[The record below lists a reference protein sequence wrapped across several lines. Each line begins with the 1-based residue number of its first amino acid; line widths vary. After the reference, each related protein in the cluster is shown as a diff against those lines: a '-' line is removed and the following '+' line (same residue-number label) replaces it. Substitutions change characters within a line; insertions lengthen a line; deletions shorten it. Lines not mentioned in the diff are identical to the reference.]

1 MQIFPRI
8 LKEEIPTIE
17 NSSSCGSNNAEQE
30 IDLFTIGRNYGAN
43 KQITDNNYNH
53 NMAVKC
59 KNGIFVGVETQGVGA
74 WKGIPFAKAPI
85 GERRFKAPEAP
96 DNSDLV
102 YEAYNYAKMPI
113 AFSAPNDS
121 ASYSEDCLYL
131 NVFTAQND
139 IQNKPVMVWI
149 HGGGYILGSA
159 NGELYGEIFAMTHP
173 DLVVASIE
181 YRLHFLGFNN
191 FEDIP
196 GGEAFAGS
204 QNNAIKDQIMALK
217 WIKQNIAQFGGD
229 PNNVTIFGESAGS
242 FSTCVLSVIDDAKGL
257 FNKVIMES
265 GVPGAIFP
273 KDTTKPAAAALL
285 QAIGGKDMTDILNAS
300 TQDIIDHML
309 DVTEA
314 CHTYGPAYEEGFLN
328 ADLMEDFKNGKA
340 KEIKIMQGYNAE
352 ECRYF
357 IDICKQGDEVG
368 TEKSFAPWME
378 SRFEKLLAEIGD
390 NEEEKTIV
398 NNFIADRMNEGM
410 SKTFAIEALMTEI
423 TFGTGHRQLADIL
436 SAHGDTYFY
445 YFAYPSNGPLKGAAH
460 GAEEYFV
467 FNLPVEKDFQVGDF
481 EGLKKNIA
489 EIWSS
494 FAKTGVP
501 TIGGV
506 PVASYD
512 VEKQNVIVFDKDGK
526 TFMQENYLTKYHNV
540 LKPLFKY
547 ELSTTYNN
555 FTISNEEL
563 VEYYGM

>member
-1 MQIFPRI
+1 MKPIFKTLLAI
-8 LKEEIPTIE
+8 SAIAMLLTGCI
-17 NSSSCGSNNAEQE
+17 SNAEY
-30 IDLFTIGRNYGAN
+30 LMMLGRDYGAN
-43 KQITDNNYNH
+43 KEITDGNYDKS
-53 NMAVKC
+53 MAVKC
-59 KNGIFVGVETQGVGA
+59 QNGVFVGVKTQEVGA

-96 DNSDLV
+96 DASDCV

-121 ASYSEDCLYL
+121 DSYSEDCLYL

-139 IQNKPVMVWI
+139 IKNKPVMVWI

-159 NGELYGEIFAMTHP
+159 SGELIGELFAKTHP

-217 WIKQNIAQFGGD
+217 WINQNIAQFGGD

-242 FSTCVLSVIDDAKGL
+242 FSTCVLTVIDEAKGL
-257 FNKVIMES
+257 FNKAIMES

-273 KDTTKPAAAALL
+273 KETTKPAAAALL
-285 QAIGGKDMTDILNAS
+285 QTFGAKDMNDILNVS

-309 DVTEA
+309 DITAA
-314 CHTYGPAYEEGFLN
+314 CHTYGPAVEEGFLSP
-328 ADLMEDFKNGKA
+328 DLMEDFKNGKSNG
-340 KEIKIMQGYNAE
+340 ITIMQGYNAE

-357 IDICKQGDEVG
+357 IDRCKQGDEAG
-368 TEKSFAPWME
+368 TEKAFEPWMT

-390 NEEEKTIV
+390 NEEDLTIV

-436 SAHGDTYFY
+436 STHGNTYFY
-445 YFAYPSNGPLKGAAH
+445 YFAYPSNGPLKRAAH

-467 FNLPVEKDFQVGDF
+467 FNGPIEKEFRVGDY
-481 EGLKKNIA
+481 EGLYKHVG
-489 EIWSS
+489 EVWES

-501 TIGGV
+501 TIDGV

-526 TFMQENYLTKYHNV
+526 TFTQENYLTKYHNT

-555 FTISNEEL
+555 FTVSNEEL
-563 VEYYGM
+563 SYFGM